1 MEWLIV
7 FDNADDI
14 GILPPY
20 WPSSSHGSVL
30 ITSRNPLAHG
40 EGLASSAISLQPF
53 DIEDGGKF
61 LRSYLDPGFVPS
73 PEDLEAIQHLSS
85 LFGGM
90 PIGLRQAAAFMT
102 TKRCNPTKFVRI
114 YKERKEEV
122 EQLQLPAYSKTLANV
137 WEMSLSTLTP
147 DALDFL
153 DILSL
158 CDPDSIPTE
167 MFQKGLPE
175 TVFGSFLGDTV
186 RQLNATE
193 GLSNQSLINVTPR
206 NDILSLHR
214 IFHNATFS
222 KLEKRN
228 ERYQKAFESLVESLL
243 LAIPHD
249 YLVGRSPD
257 QWNVAEIYSRHVNML
272 CSRSLHNVPPASIIP
287 FLNLLNKL
295 VG

>member
-1 MEWLIV
+1 MGGNFYV
-7 FDNADDI
+7 HTSA
-14 GILPPY
+14 PPSF
-20 WPSSSHGSVL
+20 P
-30 ITSRNPLAHG
+30 P
-40 EGLASSAISLQPF
+40 P
-53 DIEDGGKF
+53 
-61 LRSYLDPGFVPS
+61 

-90 PIGLRQAAAFMT
+90 PIGLRQAAAFMS

-114 YKERKEEV
+114 YEDRKEEV
-122 EQLQLPAYSKTLANV
+122 EQLQLPAYPKTLANV

-167 MFQKGLPE
+167 LFEKSLPE
-175 TVFGSFLGDTV
+175 TALGSFLGDTL
-186 RQLNATE
+186 RRLNATE
-193 GLSNQSLINVTPR
+193 ALSNQSLINVTPR

-214 IFHNATFS
+214 IFHDATFS
-222 KLEKRN
+222 RLEKRN
-228 ERYQKAFESLVESLL
+228 DRYQKVFESLVQSLL

-257 QWNVAEIYSRHVNML
+257 QWNVAEVYTRHVNML
-272 CSRSLHNVPPASIIP
+272 CSRSLHNVPPASTVP